1 MCPAVGA
8 LLHGGMWGLV
18 SLARPLQTVQT
29 HHTPGP
35 QRIQLLQ
42 ARPWLVLH
50 VSRMQPL
57 SWLSLCW
64 DSMLYSCLSVMYV
77 CMHCRYQSGFRVCI
91 SVAAVHV
98 GGGGKVGL

>member
-8 LLHGGMWGLV
+8 LLPGGMWGLV

-29 HHTPGP
+29 HRTPGP
-35 QRIQLLQ
+35 QRVQLLQ

-64 DSMLYSCLSVMYV
+64 DSMLYSCLYYICMY
-77 CMHCRYQSGFRVCI
+77 
-91 SVAAVHV
+91 A
-98 GGGGKVGL
+98 L